1 MEVMRDPVITAD
13 GQTYERAEI
22 GSWFALGNRTNPL
35 TGAELPSTNLLP
47 NIALRNA
54 IRESGLLRSAWWTQG
69 WASSTSS
76 RLLRLPDIYTVRH
89 EIEVALIETNP

>member
-1 MEVMRDPVITAD
+1 MSRAEPEAAGAVASFVLDSFQCPLTMEVMRDPVITAD

-22 GSWFALGNRTNPL
+22 GSWFALGNRTSPL

-54 IRESGLLRSAWWTQG
+54 IRESGLL
-69 WASSTSS
+69 
-76 RLLRLPDIYTVRH
+76 
-89 EIEVALIETNP
+89 